1 MRYQAAPQSD
11 VVLATAIGYIIVI
24 VECEFAGSG
33 RKLGNY
39 SVNVGPEA
47 FDTGEMGALVVLSP

>member
-1 MRYQAAPQSD
+1 M
-11 VVLATAIGYIIVI
+11 ATAIGYIIVI